1 MKFLMHLNLKG
12 IKHSMEYSEL
22 ELYQDKFI
30 VVECMTDL
38 IEMYQMKTFYYQKI
52 PGIRDFR
59 YSMSQEK
66 SFLYYENKS
75 VVSFSEYLQG
85 CPTVDEV
92 YRILEQINLI
102 IGSSY
107 NYLLYPEN
115 FCLHPSWIRINKE
128 EKELKI
134 ELFYIPFKE
143 GCNTQYRSYIKQ
155 LVSCISKVFNELN
168 DMEGFYYFVRLLD
181 EFKDESFH
189 VDIMEHLDYFLS
201 GKEKKETHP
210 L

>member
-1 MKFLMHLNLKG
+1 ML
-12 IKHSMEYSEL
+12 EYSEL

-30 VVECMTDL
+30 VVECLTDL

-52 PGIRDFR
+52 VGIRDFR

-75 VVSFSEYLQG
+75 VISLSEYLQG
-85 CPTVDEV
+85 CPKVEDI
-92 YRILEQINLI
+92 YRVLEQIKLI
-102 IGSSY
+102 IASSY
-107 NYLLYPEN
+107 NYLLYPKN
-115 FCLHPSWIRINKE
+115 FCLHPSWIKVDQSE
-128 EKELKI
+128 EELKV

-143 GCNTQYRSYIKQ
+143 GCNVQYSSYIKQ

-181 EFKDESFH
+181 EFKDDEFE
-189 VDIMEHLDYFLS
+189 VDILAHLDHFLN
-201 GKEKKETHP
+201 GQEKKTIN
-210 L
+210 LL